1 MSAKKDISKEF
12 DKISDG
18 AKQVQKKRKSLTGRI
33 FKWMCLAVGG
43 SLLIVGGV
51 NIGINYNF
59 LQESLKN
66 QLTEVAD
73 MSSNTVSNQLSSITA
88 ELQQIAYD
96 SGFDDLTDTGALSTK
111 CLSILSKN
119 PMLTDIK
126 IVNTDGKCFYSETLD
141 YSENESFKKAVETK
155 KTAQGEPYAAKDLKH
170 VLMDVAIP
178 MFDSDNTTLRSVLMA
193 CVDMNTFSAVI
204 GQTKIGETGYT
215 MAIDQ
220 TGTIIAYP
228 DETKLTERINYK
240 TLAQADSSYQGIAD
254 CISNAIKGEKGFA
267 EVTLDGVD
275 KYVTYAPIA
284 NTEGWSCLVV
294 ATPSEYTDSLKMSLY
309 IGTAVAVICFVVSVL
324 VILTIVKK
332 VIKPVKLCSDRI
344 VTLSQGD
351 LHAEPLDFG
360 KNIDNEISQLS
371 ESTNQI
377 TTQIN
382 AIITDLDNMLA
393 ALGNGDL
400 TYSPAD
406 VYIGD
411 FAKLRASYERIMLSL
426 NKTMSGISTAGVQ
439 VSNGAE
445 QVSSAAANLS
455 EGATRQA
462 ASVEELSAS
471 LAEVSEKVNR
481 NAARAG
487 DAAKN
492 SEQAAKLV
500 DSGNEK
506 MNILLEAMHKID
518 DTSKQIAN
526 IIKAIDDISFQT
538 NILALNAA
546 VEAARAGEA
555 GKGFAVVADE
565 VRNLAGKVAQA
576 ASDTTTLI
584 GDSIKAVEDGTAIA
598 NDTAQTLALIVET
611 TTQTADLIEDIST
624 ACEEQATAISQ
635 ITAGVDQISSVVQTN
650 SATSEECAASAE
662 ELSSQATILDG
673 MVNKFKLS
681 QKAIA
686 EEPVKAAGKAAES
699 EKTAS
704 AKSEKSDS
712 PEAKKPSEPKRDK
725 EKPVKSKRE
734 IKKTTAE
741 AKEIKAEKPAV
752 ASKPADI
759 ITDKKAPESKPLAS
773 MPIKKNESKPVA
785 STQIKKTESKP
796 VANTQIKKSES
807 KPVANTQIKKNE
819 STAENKKKNSESA
832 INAISADFKT
842 EAPAQKK
849 TNAIGISHFDT
860 AVNSENEFTEDA
872 NDKY

>member
-59 LQESLKN
+59 LQESLKS

-96 SGFDDLTDTGALSTK
+96 SGFDDLTDTGTLSTK
-111 CLSILSKN
+111 CFSILSKN
-119 PMLTDIK
+119 PMLTDVK
-126 IVNTDGKCFYSETLD
+126 IVNTDGKCFYAETLD

-193 CVDMNTFSAVI
+193 CVDMSTFSAVI
-204 GQTKIGETGYT
+204 GQTKIGETGYA

-267 EVTLDGVD
+267 EVTLDGMD

-294 ATPSEYTDSLKMSLY
+294 ATPSEYTDSIKMSLC

-360 KNIDNEISQLS
+360 KNIDKEISQLS

-526 IIKAIDDISFQT
+526 IIRAIDDISFQT

-555 GKGFAVVADE
+555 GKGFAVVA
-565 VRNLAGKVAQA
+565 
-576 ASDTTTLI
+576 
-584 GDSIKAVEDGTAIA
+584 
-598 NDTAQTLALIVET
+598 
-611 TTQTADLIEDIST
+611 
-624 ACEEQATAISQ
+624 SQ
-635 ITAGVDQISSVVQTN
+635 IGKLADESAQSAVNTRELIMNSIQEIENGNQAVDVTSQTIISLVEGINEVAKKSQELAQLSETQAEQIKQAESGVNQISEVVQSN
-650 SATSEECAASAE
+650 A
-662 ELSSQATILDG
+662 
-673 MVNKFKLS
+673 
-681 QKAIA
+681 AIA
-686 EEPVKAAGKAAES
+686 EESSATSQELSAES
-699 EKTAS
+699 
-704 AKSEKSDS
+704 DS
-712 PEAKKPSEPKRDK
+712 LNDL
-725 EKPVKSKRE
+725 V
-734 IKKTTAE
+734 
-741 AKEIKAEKPAV
+741 
-752 ASKPADI
+752 
-759 ITDKKAPESKPLAS
+759 
-773 MPIKKNESKPVA
+773 
-785 STQIKKTESKP
+785 Q
-796 VANTQIKKSES
+796 Q
-807 KPVANTQIKKNE
+807 
-819 STAENKKKNSESA
+819 
-832 INAISADFKT
+832 FKL
-842 EAPAQKK
+842 K
-849 TNAIGISHFDT
+849 
-860 AVNSENEFTEDA
+860 
-872 NDKY
+872 

>member
-1 MSAKKDISKEF
+1 MSAKKDISKEL

-18 AKQVQKKRKSLTGRI
+18 VKQVQKKRKSLTGRI

-51 NIGINYNF
+51 NIGINYSF

-96 SGFDDLTDTGALSTK
+96 SGFDNLTDTGTLSTK
-111 CLSILSKN
+111 CFSILTKN
-119 PMLTDIK
+119 PMLTDVK
-126 IVNTDGKCFYSETLD
+126 IVNTNGKCFYAETLD

-204 GQTKIGETGYT
+204 GQTKIGETGYA

-294 ATPSEYTDSLKMSLY
+294 ATPSEYTDSIKMSLC

-360 KNIDNEISQLS
+360 KNIDKEISQLS

-471 LAEVSEKVNR
+471 LSEVSEKVNR

-526 IIKAIDDISFQT
+526 IIRAIDDISFQT

-555 GKGFAVVADE
+555 GKGFAVVA
-565 VRNLAGKVAQA
+565 
-576 ASDTTTLI
+576 
-584 GDSIKAVEDGTAIA
+584 
-598 NDTAQTLALIVET
+598 
-611 TTQTADLIEDIST
+611 
-624 ACEEQATAISQ
+624 SQ
-635 ITAGVDQISSVVQTN
+635 IGKLADESAQSAVNTRELIMNSIQEIENGNQAVDVTSQTIISLVEGINEVAKKSQELAQLSETQAEQIKQAESGVNQISEVVQSN
-650 SATSEECAASAE
+650 A
-662 ELSSQATILDG
+662 
-673 MVNKFKLS
+673 
-681 QKAIA
+681 AIA
-686 EEPVKAAGKAAES
+686 EESSATSQELSAES
-699 EKTAS
+699 
-704 AKSEKSDS
+704 DS
-712 PEAKKPSEPKRDK
+712 LNDL
-725 EKPVKSKRE
+725 V
-734 IKKTTAE
+734 
-741 AKEIKAEKPAV
+741 
-752 ASKPADI
+752 
-759 ITDKKAPESKPLAS
+759 
-773 MPIKKNESKPVA
+773 
-785 STQIKKTESKP
+785 Q
-796 VANTQIKKSES
+796 Q
-807 KPVANTQIKKNE
+807 
-819 STAENKKKNSESA
+819 
-832 INAISADFKT
+832 FKL
-842 EAPAQKK
+842 K
-849 TNAIGISHFDT
+849 
-860 AVNSENEFTEDA
+860 
-872 NDKY
+872 